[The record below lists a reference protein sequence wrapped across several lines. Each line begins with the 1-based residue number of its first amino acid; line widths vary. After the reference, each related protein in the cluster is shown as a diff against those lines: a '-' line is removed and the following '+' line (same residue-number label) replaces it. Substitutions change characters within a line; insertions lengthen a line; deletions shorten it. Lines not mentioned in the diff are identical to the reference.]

1 MLFNHID
8 LKELKNNLEYID
20 TAIIPVSNINM
31 NHQLLTSC
39 DKNETV
45 QLVGML
51 AEKQFKGRLL
61 LTPTFFT
68 SGNQYDHVNSFV
80 QSLNEYGLNNII
92 ILSSEKIN
100 INSEIEYYTVNTIP
114 MSDLDDEMKRTLIED
129 EVKQFMKFIIKSWNK
144 SNS

>member
-1 MLFNHID
+1 MLFNHVD

-20 TAIIPVSNINM
+20 TAIIPVSNIDM

-39 DKNETV
+39 DQNETV

-68 SGNQYDHVNSFV
+68 SGNHYDHVVSFI
-80 QSLNEYGLNNII
+80 QSLKEYGLNNII
-92 ILSSEKIN
+92 ILSSDQVELNVDHELYK
-100 INSEIEYYTVNTIP
+100 VNTIP
-114 MSDLDDEMKRTLIED
+114 MGDLDDDMKRTLIED
-129 EVKQFMKFIIKSWNK
+129 EVKQFMKFIIRTWNK
-144 SNS
+144 

>member
-1 MLFNHID
+1 MLFNHVD

-20 TAIIPVSNINM
+20 TAIIPVSNIDM

-39 DKNETV
+39 DQNETV

-68 SGNQYDHVNSFV
+68 SGNQYDHVVTFI
-80 QSLNEYGLNNII
+80 QSLKDYGLNNII
-92 ILSSEKIN
+92 ILSSDQVELNDDHELYK
-100 INSEIEYYTVNTIP
+100 VNTIP
-114 MSDLDDEMKRTLIED
+114 MGDLDDDMKRTLIED
-129 EVKQFMKFIIKSWNK
+129 EVKQFMKFIIRTWNK
-144 SNS
+144 

>member
-1 MLFNHID
+1 MLFNHVD

-20 TAIIPVSNINM
+20 TAIIPVSNIDM

-39 DKNETV
+39 DQNETV

-68 SGNQYDHVNSFV
+68 SGNQYDHVVSFI
-80 QSLNEYGLNNII
+80 QSLKDYGLNNII
-92 ILSSEKIN
+92 ILCSDQVELNDDHELYK
-100 INSEIEYYTVNTIP
+100 VNTIP
-114 MSDLDDEMKRTLIED
+114 MGDLDDDMKRTLIED
-129 EVKQFMKFIIKSWNK
+129 EVKQFMKFIIRTWNK
-144 SNS
+144 

>member
-1 MLFNHID
+1 MLFNHVD

-20 TAIIPVSNINM
+20 TAIIPVSNIDM
-31 NHQLLTSC
+31 NHQLLASC

-61 LTPTFFT
+61 LTPSFFT
-68 SGNQYDHVNSFV
+68 SGNQYEHVISFI
-80 QSLNEYGLNNII
+80 QSLKEYGLNNII
-92 ILSSEKIN
+92 VLSSEKIDLDPD
-100 INSEIEYYTVNTIP
+100 IQLYSVNTIP
-114 MSDLDDEMKRTLIED
+114 MGDLDDDMKRTLIED

-144 SNS
+144 SS

>member
-1 MLFNHID
+1 MLFNHVD

-20 TAIIPVSNINM
+20 TAIIPVSNIDM

-39 DKNETV
+39 DQNETV

-68 SGNQYDHVNSFV
+68 SGNLYDHVVSFI
-80 QSLNEYGLNNII
+80 QSLKEYGLNNII
-92 ILSSEKIN
+92 ILSSDQVELNVDHELYK
-100 INSEIEYYTVNTIP
+100 VNTIP
-114 MSDLDDEMKRTLIED
+114 MGDLDDDMKRTLIED
-129 EVKQFMKFIIKSWNK
+129 EVKQFMKFIIRTWNK
-144 SNS
+144 

>member
-1 MLFNHID
+1 MLFNHVD

-20 TAIIPVSNINM
+20 TAILPVSNIDM

-39 DKNETV
+39 DQNETV

-68 SGNQYDHVNSFV
+68 SGNQYDHVVSFI
-80 QSLNEYGLNNII
+80 QNLKDYGLNNII
-92 ILSSEKIN
+92 ILSSDQVELNGDHELYK
-100 INSEIEYYTVNTIP
+100 VNTIP
-114 MSDLDDEMKRTLIED
+114 MGDLDDDMKRTLIED
-129 EVKQFMKFIIKSWNK
+129 EVKQFMKFIIRTWNK
-144 SNS
+144 

>member
-1 MLFNHID
+1 MLFNHVD

-20 TAIIPVSNINM
+20 TAILPVSNIDM

-39 DKNETV
+39 DQNETV

-68 SGNQYDHVNSFV
+68 SGNQYDHVVSFI
-80 QSLNEYGLNNII
+80 QSLKDYGLNNII
-92 ILSSEKIN
+92 ILSSDQVELNGQSRI
-100 INSEIEYYTVNTIP
+100 V
-114 MSDLDDEMKRTLIED
+114 
-129 EVKQFMKFIIKSWNK
+129 
-144 SNS
+144 

>member
-1 MLFNHID
+1 MLFNHVD

-20 TAIIPVSNINM
+20 TAIIPVSNIDM

-39 DKNETV
+39 DQNETV

-68 SGNQYDHVNSFV
+68 SGNQYDHVVSFI
-80 QSLNEYGLNNII
+80 QSLKEYGLNNII
-92 ILSSEKIN
+92 ILSSDQVELNDDHELYK
-100 INSEIEYYTVNTIP
+100 VNTIP
-114 MSDLDDEMKRTLIED
+114 MGDLDDDMKRTLIED
-129 EVKQFMKFIIKSWNK
+129 EVKQFMKFIIRTWNK
-144 SNS
+144 

>member
-1 MLFNHID
+1 MLFNHVD

-20 TAIIPVSNINM
+20 TAIIPVSNIDM

-39 DKNETV
+39 DQNETV

-68 SGNQYDHVNSFV
+68 SGNQYDHVVSFI
-80 QSLNEYGLNNII
+80 QSLKDYGLNNII
-92 ILSSEKIN
+92 ILSSDQVELNGDHELYK
-100 INSEIEYYTVNTIP
+100 VNTIP
-114 MSDLDDEMKRTLIED
+114 MGDLDDDMKRTLIED
-129 EVKQFMKFIIKSWNK
+129 EVKQFMKFIIRTWNK
-144 SNS
+144 

>member
-1 MLFNHID
+1 MLFNHVD

-20 TAIIPVSNINM
+20 TAIIPVSNIDM

-39 DKNETV
+39 DQNETV

-68 SGNQYDHVNSFV
+68 SGNQYNHVVSFI
-80 QSLNEYGLNNII
+80 QSLKDYGLNNII
-92 ILSSEKIN
+92 ILSSDQVELNDDHELYK
-100 INSEIEYYTVNTIP
+100 VNTIP
-114 MSDLDDEMKRTLIED
+114 MGDLDDDMKRTLIED
-129 EVKQFMKFIIKSWNK
+129 EVKQFMKFIIRTWNK
-144 SNS
+144 

>member
-1 MLFNHID
+1 MLFNHVD

-20 TAIIPVSNINM
+20 TAIIPVSNIHM

-39 DKNETV
+39 DQNETV

-68 SGNQYDHVNSFV
+68 SGNQYDHVVSFI
-80 QSLNEYGLNNII
+80 QSLKEYGLNNII
-92 ILSSEKIN
+92 ILSSDQVELNVDHELYK
-100 INSEIEYYTVNTIP
+100 VNTIP
-114 MSDLDDEMKRTLIED
+114 MGDLDDDMKRTLIED
-129 EVKQFMKFIIKSWNK
+129 EVKQFMKFIIRTWNK
-144 SNS
+144 

>member
-1 MLFNHID
+1 MLFNHVD

-20 TAIIPVSNINM
+20 TAIIPVSNIDM

-39 DKNETV
+39 DQNETV

-68 SGNQYDHVNSFV
+68 SGNQYDHVVSFI
-80 QSLNEYGLNNII
+80 QNLKEYGLNNII
-92 ILSSEKIN
+92 ILSSDQVELNVDHELYK
-100 INSEIEYYTVNTIP
+100 VNTIP
-114 MSDLDDEMKRTLIED
+114 MGDLDDDMKRTLIED
-129 EVKQFMKFIIKSWNK
+129 EVKQFMKFIIRTWNK
-144 SNS
+144 

>member
-1 MLFNHID
+1 MLFNHVD

-20 TAIIPVSNINM
+20 TAIIPVSNIDM

-39 DKNETV
+39 DQNETV

-68 SGNQYDHVNSFV
+68 SGNQYDHVISFI
-80 QSLNEYGLNNII
+80 QSLKEYGLNNII
-92 ILSSEKIN
+92 ILSSDQVELNVDHELYK
-100 INSEIEYYTVNTIP
+100 VNTIP
-114 MSDLDDEMKRTLIED
+114 MGDLDDDMKRTLIED
-129 EVKQFMKFIIKSWNK
+129 EVKQFMKFIIRTWNK
-144 SNS
+144 

>member
-1 MLFNHID
+1 MLFNHVD

-20 TAIIPVSNINM
+20 TAILPVSNIDM

-39 DKNETV
+39 DQNETV

-68 SGNQYDHVNSFV
+68 SGNQYDHVVSFI
-80 QSLNEYGLNNII
+80 QSLKDYGLNNII
-92 ILSSEKIN
+92 ILSSDQVELNGDHELYK
-100 INSEIEYYTVNTIP
+100 VNTIP
-114 MSDLDDEMKRTLIED
+114 MGDLDDDIKRTLIED
-129 EVKQFMKFIIKSWNK
+129 EVKQFMKFIIRTWNK
-144 SNS
+144 

>member
-1 MLFNHID
+1 MLFNHVD

-20 TAIIPVSNINM
+20 TAIIPVSNIDM

-39 DKNETV
+39 DQNETV

-68 SGNQYDHVNSFV
+68 SGNQYDHVVSFI
-80 QSLNEYGLNNII
+80 QSLKEYGLNNII
-92 ILSSEKIN
+92 ILSSDQVELNVDHKL
-100 INSEIEYYTVNTIP
+100 YKVNTIP
-114 MSDLDDEMKRTLIED
+114 MGDLDDDMKRTLIED
-129 EVKQFMKFIIKSWNK
+129 EVKQFMKFIIRTWNK
-144 SNS
+144 

>member
-1 MLFNHID
+1 MLFNHVD

-39 DKNETV
+39 DQNETV

-68 SGNQYDHVNSFV
+68 SGNQYDHVVSFI
-80 QSLNEYGLNNII
+80 QSLKEYGLNNII
-92 ILSSEKIN
+92 ILSSDQVELNVDHELYK
-100 INSEIEYYTVNTIP
+100 VNTIP
-114 MSDLDDEMKRTLIED
+114 MGDLDDDMKRTLIED
-129 EVKQFMKFIIKSWNK
+129 EVKQFMKFIIRTWNK
-144 SNS
+144 

>member
-1 MLFNHID
+1 MLFNHVD

-20 TAIIPVSNINM
+20 TAILPVSNIDM

-39 DKNETV
+39 DQNETV

-68 SGNQYDHVNSFV
+68 SGNQYNHVVSFI
-80 QSLNEYGLNNII
+80 QSLKDYGLNNII
-92 ILSSEKIN
+92 ILSSDQVELNGDHELYK
-100 INSEIEYYTVNTIP
+100 VNTIP
-114 MSDLDDEMKRTLIED
+114 MGDLDDDMKRTLIED
-129 EVKQFMKFIIKSWNK
+129 EVKQFMKFIIRTWNK
-144 SNS
+144 

>member
-1 MLFNHID
+1 MLFNHVD

-20 TAIIPVSNINM
+20 TAIIPVSNIDM

-39 DKNETV
+39 DQNETV

-68 SGNQYDHVNSFV
+68 SGYQYDHVVSFI
-80 QSLNEYGLNNII
+80 QSLKDYGLNNII
-92 ILSSEKIN
+92 ILSSDQVELNDDHELYK
-100 INSEIEYYTVNTIP
+100 VNTIP
-114 MSDLDDEMKRTLIED
+114 MGDLDDDMKRTLIED
-129 EVKQFMKFIIKSWNK
+129 EVKQFMKFIIRTWNK
-144 SNS
+144 

>member
-1 MLFNHID
+1 MLFNHVD

-20 TAIIPVSNINM
+20 TAILPVSNIDM

-39 DKNETV
+39 DQNETV

-68 SGNQYDHVNSFV
+68 SGNQYDHVVSFI
-80 QSLNEYGLNNII
+80 QSLKDYGLNNII
-92 ILSSEKIN
+92 ILSSDQVELNGDHELYK
-100 INSEIEYYTVNTIP
+100 VNTIP
-114 MSDLDDEMKRTLIED
+114 MGDLDDDMKRTLIED
-129 EVKQFMKFIIKSWNK
+129 EVKQFMKFIIRTWNK
-144 SNS
+144 

>member
-1 MLFNHID
+1 MLFNHVD

-20 TAIIPVSNINM
+20 TAIIPVSNIDM
-31 NHQLLTSC
+31 NHQLLASC

-61 LTPTFFT
+61 LTPSFFT
-68 SGNQYDHVNSFV
+68 SGNQYEHVISFI
-80 QSLNEYGLNNII
+80 QSLKEYGLNNII
-92 ILSSEKIN
+92 VLSSEKFDLDPDIQLY
-100 INSEIEYYTVNTIP
+100 SVNTIP
-114 MSDLDDEMKRTLIED
+114 MGDLDDDMKRTLIED

-144 SNS
+144 SS

>member
-1 MLFNHID
+1 MLFNHVD

-20 TAIIPVSNINM
+20 TAIIPVSNIDM

-39 DKNETV
+39 DQNETV

-68 SGNQYDHVNSFV
+68 SGNQYDHVVSFI
-80 QSLNEYGLNNII
+80 QSLKDYGLNNII
-92 ILSSEKIN
+92 ILSSDQVELNGDYELYK
-100 INSEIEYYTVNTIP
+100 VNTIP
-114 MSDLDDEMKRTLIED
+114 MGDLDDDMKRTLIED
-129 EVKQFMKFIIKSWNK
+129 EVKQFMKFIIRTWNK
-144 SNS
+144 

>member
-1 MLFNHID
+1 MLFNHVD

-20 TAIIPVSNINM
+20 TAIIPVSNIDM

-39 DKNETV
+39 DQNETV

-68 SGNQYDHVNSFV
+68 SGNQYDHVVSFI
-80 QSLNEYGLNNII
+80 QSLKEYGLNNII
-92 ILSSEKIN
+92 ILSSDQVELNVDHELYK
-100 INSEIEYYTVNTIP
+100 VNTIP
-114 MSDLDDEMKRTLIED
+114 MGDLDNDMKRTLIED
-129 EVKQFMKFIIKSWNK
+129 EVKQFMKFIIRTWNK
-144 SNS
+144 

>member
-1 MLFNHID
+1 MLFNHVD

-20 TAIIPVSNINM
+20 TAIIPVSNIDM

-39 DKNETV
+39 DQNETV

-68 SGNQYDHVNSFV
+68 SGNQYDHVISFI
-80 QSLNEYGLNNII
+80 QSLKEYGLNNII
-92 ILSSEKIN
+92 ILSSDQVELSVDHELYK
-100 INSEIEYYTVNTIP
+100 VNTIP
-114 MSDLDDEMKRTLIED
+114 MGDLDDDMKRTLIED
-129 EVKQFMKFIIKSWNK
+129 EVKQFMKFIIRTWNK
-144 SNS
+144 

>member
-1 MLFNHID
+1 MLFNHVD

-20 TAIIPVSNINM
+20 TAIIPVSNIDM

-39 DKNETV
+39 DQNETV

-68 SGNQYDHVNSFV
+68 SGNQYDHVVSFI
-80 QSLNEYGLNNII
+80 QSLKDYGLNNII
-92 ILSSEKIN
+92 ILSSDQVELNDDHELYK
-100 INSEIEYYTVNTIP
+100 VNTIP
-114 MSDLDDEMKRTLIED
+114 MGDLDDDMKRTLIED
-129 EVKQFMKFIIKSWNK
+129 EVKQFMKFIIRTWNK
-144 SNS
+144 

>member
-1 MLFNHID
+1 MLFNHVD

-20 TAIIPVSNINM
+20 TAIIPVSNIDM

-39 DKNETV
+39 DQNETV

-68 SGNQYDHVNSFV
+68 SGNQYDHVVSFI
-80 QSLNEYGLNNII
+80 QSLKEYGLNNII
-92 ILSSEKIN
+92 ILSSDQVELSIDHELYK
-100 INSEIEYYTVNTIP
+100 VNTIP
-114 MSDLDDEMKRTLIED
+114 MGDLDDDMKRTLIED
-129 EVKQFMKFIIKSWNK
+129 EVKQFMKFIIRTWNK
-144 SNS
+144 

>member
-1 MLFNHID
+1 MLFNHVD

-20 TAIIPVSNINM
+20 TAIIPVSNIDM

-39 DKNETV
+39 DQNETV

-68 SGNQYDHVNSFV
+68 SGNQYDHVVTFI
-80 QSLNEYGLNNII
+80 QSLKEYGLNNII
-92 ILSSEKIN
+92 ILSSDQVELNVDHELYK
-100 INSEIEYYTVNTIP
+100 VNTIP
-114 MSDLDDEMKRTLIED
+114 MGDLDDDMKRTLIED
-129 EVKQFMKFIIKSWNK
+129 EVKQFMKFIIRTWNK
-144 SNS
+144 

>member
-1 MLFNHID
+1 MLFNHVD

-20 TAIIPVSNINM
+20 TAIIPVSNIDM

-39 DKNETV
+39 DQNETV

-68 SGNQYDHVNSFV
+68 SGNQYDHVVSFIK
-80 QSLNEYGLNNII
+80 SLKEYGLNNII
-92 ILSSEKIN
+92 ILSSDQVELNGDHELYK
-100 INSEIEYYTVNTIP
+100 VNTIP
-114 MSDLDDEMKRTLIED
+114 MGDLDDDMKRTLIED
-129 EVKQFMKFIIKSWNK
+129 EVKQFMKFIIRTWNK
-144 SNS
+144 

>member
-1 MLFNHID
+1 MLFNHVD

-20 TAIIPVSNINM
+20 TAIIPVSNIDM
-31 NHQLLTSC
+31 NHQLLASC

-61 LTPTFFT
+61 LTPSFFT
-68 SGNQYDHVNSFV
+68 SGNQYEHVTSFI
-80 QSLNEYGLNNII
+80 QSLKEYGLNNII
-92 ILSSEKIN
+92 VLSSEKFDLDPDIQLY
-100 INSEIEYYTVNTIP
+100 SVNTIP
-114 MSDLDDEMKRTLIED
+114 MGDLDDDMKRTLIED

-144 SNS
+144 SS

>member
-1 MLFNHID
+1 MLFNHVD

-20 TAIIPVSNINM
+20 TAIIPVSNIDM

-39 DKNETV
+39 DQNETV

-68 SGNQYDHVNSFV
+68 SGNQYNHVISFI
-80 QSLNEYGLNNII
+80 QSLKEYGLNNII
-92 ILSSEKIN
+92 ILSSDQVELNVDHELYK
-100 INSEIEYYTVNTIP
+100 VNTIP
-114 MSDLDDEMKRTLIED
+114 MGDLDDDMKRTLIED
-129 EVKQFMKFIIKSWNK
+129 EVKQFMKFIIRTWNK
-144 SNS
+144 